1 MTLGLLPLK
10 VGRNRA
16 GATAWTCG
24 ISSSRWAILIGIGA
38 LPKPNNIDDPGGWT
52 STSAPTP
59 STRLAASW
67 RSPCVM
73 PTTSITIA
81 TSMATARML
90 IIVRTGLCRTL
101 ATIILLTTR
110 RLLFRPFLGVTLFAQ
125 LDQLRVRRLSQ
136 LELLRRYRL
145 IELRVVQN
153 RYGQADL
160 LDRPVELD
168 VRRVVDPLE
177 IS

>member
-38 LPKPNNIDDPGGWT
+38 LPKAMKLDDPGGWT

-59 STRLAASW
+59 SMRLAASCS
-67 RSPCVM
+67 SPCVM
-73 PTTSITIA
+73 PTTSITML
-81 TSMATARML
+81 TSMATARTL
-90 IIVRTGLCRTL
+90 TIVRTGRCRTL

-110 RLLFRPFLGVTLFAQ
+110 RLPFRPFLGVTLFAQ

-145 IELRVVQN
+145 IELRVVQD
-153 RYGQADL
+153 RYGQAVI
-160 LDRPVELD
+160 LDRPLDLD
-168 VRRVVDPLE
+168 VRGVLDPLE
-177 IS
+177 IL

>member
-1 MTLGLLPLK
+1 MGT
-10 VGRNRA
+10 
-16 GATAWTCG
+16 
-24 ISSSRWAILIGIGA
+24 GA
-38 LPKPNNIDDPGGWT
+38 LPRPIKNDDPGGCT

-59 STRLAASW
+59 STRLADSCS
-67 RSPCVM
+67 SPVVM
-73 PTTSITIA
+73 PATSVTML

-90 IIVRTGLCRTL
+90 MIVRTGRCRTL

-110 RLLFRPFLGVTLFAQ
+110 RLPFRAFLGVTLFAQ

-145 IELRVVQN
+145 IELRVVQD

-160 LDRPVELD
+160 LYGPIELD
-168 VRRVVDPLE
+168 VHGVADPLE
-177 IS
+177 VLAV